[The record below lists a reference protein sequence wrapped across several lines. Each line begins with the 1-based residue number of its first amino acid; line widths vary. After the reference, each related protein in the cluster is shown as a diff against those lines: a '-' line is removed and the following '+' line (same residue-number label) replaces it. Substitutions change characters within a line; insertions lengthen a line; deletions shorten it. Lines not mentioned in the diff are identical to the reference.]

1 MSRNSSRVG
10 DGKDLTM
17 SSQDLTRARD
27 PKKKK
32 VEADSKGK
40 PSQAERDALKAD
52 ILRMR
57 GGKDDKRKAEESSD
71 EEAELVNTM
80 GSNFK
85 AVIGK

>member
-1 MSRNSSRVG
+1 
-10 DGKDLTM
+10 M